1 MTQPTFWDFAVD
13 LYARPGVETACLT
26 LQNGVGLDVD
36 MLLFCLWLAGR
47 GEGIAPILDSALAAS
62 EEWQAVVA
70 PLRAARRALKMLPE
84 DRGDTARLRIAVKA
98 CELDAERFEI
108 EALAGLAGGEHAPV
122 ASGRALAEANLKRY
136 FSSLNIAPDLLG
148 RGEVLRIL
156 NAAFH

>member
-1 MTQPTFWDFAVD
+1 MTSSAFWDFAVD

-36 MLLFCLWLAGR
+36 MLLFCLWLGGR
-47 GEGIAPILDSALAAS
+47 GESIAPILDRALAVS

-70 PLRAARRALKMLPE
+70 PLRAARRALKTLPQ
-84 DRGDTARLRIAVKA
+84 DRGDTARLRTAVKT

-108 EALAGLAGGEHAPV
+108 EALAELAGGEHAPV
-122 ASGRALAEANLKRY
+122 AAGRSLAEANLKRY
-136 FSSLNIAPDLLG
+136 FLG
-148 RGEVLRIL
+148 RSEVLRIL